1 MKKNNELEL
10 NVKKSEMHA
19 GNAYQYHCLSV
30 LKYYFVPCTIEETQ
44 DELRFIFDITDMRPF
59 EEAKS
64 YRPALKFGLLVQALE
79 AASDNP
85 SCRFPLNPENLYIDV
100 QGRLRILFR
109 DFDGDGGDRNLL
121 TEIQALAGYLFQE
134 KYTYQDYIQGGQAL
148 LKRRKKTRYLQN
160 LSSLQEA
167 MDLFRERQTAN
178 REKERME
185 LITVPKRRHYIRLLL
200 LFFLAVVSIGMTA
213 LFSYQTTAVLKP
225 LRSALRAQRAY
236 MENNLLSVTDALMPV
251 PVENMDVHEKYILAS
266 AYIRGQSVD
275 AFDPATKERLVSR
288 LSYNGDE
295 NRLDYWIYLG
305 RLQVD
310 DALDVAMRISDNQ
323 LLLYGYLQKL
333 EAVSTDANLTGEEK
347 AEQTDSLKNRI
358 KTLADEL
365 GIEYKESQAEGDAGK

>member
-333 EAVSTDANLTGEEK
+333 EAVSTDANLTGAEK